1 MASVD
6 NYEAYE
12 WKDAPDHKTTPTNA
26 YNFNHIEEGIKK
38 NNTAIKTL
46 CTEVS
51 QKAADTQTFTQ
62 AETRANINSGE
73 TVATIFGKIKK
84 WFADLGT
91 LAFKSTNGST
101 SNYLRGDGTWV
112 TPPNTTYSNGTGL
125 NLSSN
130 TFSVKYGTAEGTACQ
145 GNDTRLSNSRP
156 ASDVSAW
163 AKASTKPS
171 YGWNEITGKPSS
183 MPASDVYA
191 WAKAAT
197 KPSYSWSEI
206 TSKPSTFTPSS
217 HTHPW
222 SAITDKPSTYA
233 PSSHTHSWSSITDKP
248 STYPPSAHTHDY
260 LPLSGGTL
268 TGDLNGTYFWGL
280 GYYFNGNMG
289 LYKNGQWVNLYN
301 GLGGVAYKA
310 QNHDFRTA
318 YDAWN
323 TISVLDVV
331 YQSNS
336 SRKIKENINPISE
349 DEAKKLLDVN
359 VVSFD
364 YKKDAG
370 FGEGDER
377 KNKFG
382 VIAEDINEVI
392 PYVVNYDRDDHT
404 PSGVDYSKFVPY
416 LIKMVQM
423 QQKEIEE
430 LKRR

>member
-6 NYEAYE
+6 NYEPYE

-26 YNFNHIEEGIKK
+26 FNFNHIEEGIKK

-62 AETRANINSGE
+62 AGTRANINSGE

-84 WFADLGT
+84 WFADLGN
-91 LAFKSTNGST
+91 LAFISTNGSS

-130 TFSVKYGTAEGTACQ
+130 TFSVKYGTAAGTACQ

-156 ASDVSAW
+156 ASDVYAW

-171 YGWNEITGKPSS
+171 Y
-183 MPASDVYA
+183 
-191 WAKAAT
+191 
-197 KPSYSWSEI
+197 SWSEI
-206 TSKPSTFTPSS
+206 TGKPSTFTPSS

-268 TGDLNGTYFWGL
+268 TGTLHAPYI
-280 GYYFNGNMG
+280 YSPA
-289 LYKNGQWVNLYN
+289 LYLTDSNKSISKSDSWVNISC
-301 GLGGVAYKA
+301 GSGGIAYKA
-310 QNHDFRTA
+310 QYHDFKT
-318 YDAWN
+318 YTGSWN
-323 TISVLDVV
+323 GVSASAFNV
-331 YQSNS
+331 QS
-336 SRKIKENINPISE
+336 SRRYKENIE
-349 DEAKKLLDVN
+349 DITKGDAEKLLN
-359 VVSFD
+359 VRVVKYD
-364 YKKDAG
+364 YKDDIMPDDRQR
-370 FGEGDER
+370 F
-377 KNKFG
+377 NQHG
-382 VIAEDINEVI
+382 VIAEEVNEI
-392 PYVVNYDRDDHT
+392 LPEVVTLREDLPD
-404 PSGVDYSKFVPY
+404 SVDYAKFVPF